1 MATIYGYLYL
11 LFTTFPRVF
20 EDQYGFSKGSSGLAY
35 LGVGVGSLLGIFL
48 CGAISDRLVKRLMD
62 RNGGVAKPEYR
73 LPVLILGALLVP
85 AGLFWYAWTAEHK
98 DHYILP
104 IIGTAFF
111 GGGMVVAFVSSCQS
125 SPLCSR

>member
-20 EDQYGFSKGSSGLAY
+20 ENQYDFSKGSAGLAY
-35 LGVGVGSLLGIFL
+35 LGVGVGSILGIVV
-48 CGAISDRLVKRLMD
+48 CGAISDRLVKRLTA

-73 LPVLILGALLVP
+73 LPVLVLGALLVP
-85 AGLFWYAWTAEHK
+85 IGLFWYAWTAERK
-98 DHYILP
+98 AHYILP

-111 GGGMVVAFVSSCQS
+111 GGGMIVAFVS
-125 SPLCSR
+125 